1 MLVSNLIDWLKYY
14 SNPDNAFGEVYE
26 SNSYSFKVR
35 AYKYGYE
42 LTPEYGS
49 MIVVNCGT
57 HLTIGLV
64 YQSEMTV
71 APGLQSIPMPM
82 RASRNEVK
90 NRYPDLE
97 DRLIDTYHAISI
109 GWYFNGKFYQSRPRR
124 KPLIH
129 DLAFLPNNEFIRDF
143 HLINGE
149 LKADYV
155 PLIVHI
161 LGIKEFTFLAEAFF
175 SILAE
180 KFNSNE
186 RIQLYKSISTSMAR
200 WGIDS
205 NISIVLDRARKILL
219 EG

>member
-1 MLVSNLIDWLKYY
+1 MLPREFVDWLSYY
-14 SNPDNAFGEVYE
+14 SSPENAFGEVYE

-35 AYKYGYE
+35 AYKYGYD

-49 MIVVNCGT
+49 IIVVNCGT

-64 YQSEMTV
+64 HQSEMTV
-71 APGLQSIPMPM
+71 APGLQSIPAPM
-82 RASRNEVK
+82 RASRSEVK
-90 NRYPDLE
+90 SRYPDLE

-109 GWYFNGKFYQSRPRR
+109 GWYRNGRFYHSRPRR

-129 DLAFLPNNEFIRDF
+129 DLAFIPGDDFIRAF
-143 HLINGE
+143 HRINGE

-161 LGIKEFTFLAEAFF
+161 LGVKEFAFLAEAFF

-180 KFNSNE
+180 KFSSDE
-186 RIQLYKSISTSMAR
+186 RIQLFKSISASIAR
-200 WGIDS
+200 WGVDS
-205 NISIVLDRARKILL
+205 NISIVLDRARRILV